1 MSRHPS
7 LTVVVLNAV
16 TEGLLIQLTSDEA
29 AYVAASREKRST
41 FEQKKKSYW
50 SERSSP
56 TKLWRSLT
64 ALLQRDERTANAI
77 KPTCNDADDLLHFFE
92 EKVKAVRASTEGYQ
106 PPTTTSSSLSS
117 QSAPADGSLSVL
129 SPCSEEEVRRLIM
142 QSPTKSCALDPISTF
157 VLKEMVDVLLPY
169 LTAMVNTSLREGRLP
184 SSHKHAVVTPLL
196 NKTGLD
202 PDELKNYRPV
212 SNLTFVSK
220 LAERV
225 VSARLVSHLNAHG

>member
-142 QSPTKSCALDPISTF
+142 QSPTKSCALDPIPGVKLGRIPPDLRFGASYLRST
-157 VLKEMVDVLLPY
+157 
-169 LTAMVNTSLREGRLP
+169 T
-184 SSHKHAVVTPLL
+184 
-196 NKTGLD
+196 
-202 PDELKNYRPV
+202 
-212 SNLTFVSK
+212 SNLGSATAKWRSRALILGSAAIKLNVKSHRSSVSRFK
-220 LAERV
+220 EDHCESRPTNV
-225 VSARLVSHLNAHG
+225 G